1 MGKFGAELFKEIRHP
16 PPLAVTMGDPAG
28 VGLDITLEAWCER
41 RRLGLPTFFLLADP
55 EALSDRARQLRLS
68 VAIEEVSNGV
78 EAESRF
84 ASALPVRPVRL
95 VEPVTAGAPN
105 AANAAAI
112 IDAVRQGVDAVVK
125 GEASAIVT
133 NPIAKNVLWAAGF
146 PHPGHTEYLAAL
158 ADEMAPDQGAR
169 AVMMLVAEEIR
180 VVPLTVHIPL
190 AHVSSAV
197 SEQLICETAAITA
210 AALRRDFAIAAP
222 RIAICGLNPH
232 AGEGGALG
240 AEESRIISPAI
251 DRLQADGLNVSGP
264 YPADTLF
271 HAEARQAYDV
281 AIAMYHD
288 QALIPV
294 KTLAFDRAVNVTLGL
309 PFVRTSP
316 DHGTAFDVAGSG
328 HARSASFIAALLLAN
343 AIARRR
349 ART

>member
-1 MGKFGAELFKEIRHP
+1 
-16 PPLAVTMGDPAG
+16 MGDPAG
-28 VGLDITLEAWCER
+28 IGLDIALEAWCQR
-41 RRLGLPTFFLLADP
+41 RQLGLPTFFMLADP
-55 EALSDRARQLRLS
+55 EALSDRARQLNLS
-68 VAIEEVSNGV
+68 VAIEEVSDV
-78 EAESRF
+78 AEVKSQF

-95 VEPVTAGAPN
+95 VEPARAGTPN
-105 AANAAAI
+105 PANAGAI
-112 IDAVRQGVDAVVK
+112 IDSIKQGVVAVIQ

-133 NPIAKNVLWAAGF
+133 NPIAKYVMWAAGF
-146 PHPGHTEYLAAL
+146 PHPGHTEYLGAL
-158 ADEMAPDQGAR
+158 TEEMAAGHATR
-169 AVMMLVAEEIR
+169 AVMMLVADGIR

-190 AHVSSAV
+190 AHVPSAV
-197 SEQLICETAAITA
+197 SKQLICETAAITA
-210 AALRRDFAIAAP
+210 AALKRDFAIAAP

-240 AEESRIISPAI
+240 AEESHIISPAI
-251 DRLQADGLNVSGP
+251 ERLQADGLNISGP

-271 HAEARQAYDV
+271 HAEARQSYDV

-328 HARSASFIAALLLAN
+328 RARSASFIAALLLAD
-343 AIARRR
+343 AIALRR
-349 ART
+349 ARK

>member
-1 MGKFGAELFKEIRHP
+1 MGEFGTEPFKDVKDP

-28 VGLDITLEAWCER
+28 VGLDIALEAWCEH

-55 EALSDRARQLRLS
+55 KALSDRARRLGLS
-68 VAIEEVSNGV
+68 VAIEEVSDGA

-84 ASALPVRPVRL
+84 ASSLPVQPVRL
-95 VEPVTAGAPN
+95 VEPATAGTPSP
-105 AANAAAI
+105 ANATAV
-112 IDAVRQGVDAVVK
+112 IDAIRKGVVAVVK
-125 GEASAIVT
+125 GKASAIVT
-133 NPIAKNVLWAAGF
+133 NPIAKNVMWAAGF

-158 ADEMAPDQGAR
+158 ADEMTPGQAAR
-169 AVMMLVAEEIR
+169 AVMMLVADEIR

-197 SEQLICETAAITA
+197 SEQLICETATITA
-210 AALRRDFAIAAP
+210 AALKRDFAIAAP

-240 AEESRIISPAI
+240 TEESRIISPAI
-251 DRLQADGLNVSGP
+251 ERLQADGLNVSGP

-271 HAEARQAYDV
+271 HAEARQAFDV

-328 HARSASFIAALLLAN
+328 HAKSASFIAALVLAN